1 MPRPDGH
8 IGTMDQNSAKE
19 NLLHRRDFMLGCGV
33 SAALPFFPAS
43 AAGASGWHYDFDIHA
58 LGGRVGHHRVR
69 FERQDDLLHVHID
82 IDLKIRVLLIGTF
95 GYWQKV
101 HEVWRGDQLVYLRAE
116 TDDDKRHDIVEA
128 KLTDDGQ
135 LATTSTRL
143 GLKMWPGHLWPASC
157 VWKYSSV
164 DHSGGFL
171 DLTRGN
177 IRPTKIEFIRR
188 EPFQVLGRE
197 RMVRRYAIRS
207 RRELEALYGLDGDWL
222 GLEWSEYGFSA
233 HYRRVA

>member
-1 MPRPDGH
+1 MNQFGPDG
-8 IGTMDQNSAKE
+8 
-19 NLLHRRDFMLGCGV
+19 NLLDRRSFLAG
-33 SAALPFFPAS
+33 SAAAVALPLAPAF
-43 AAGASGWHYDFDIHA
+43 AADGPKWHYDFNIHA

-69 FERQDDLLHVHID
+69 FEREGDLLHVHID
-82 IDLKIRVLLIGTF
+82 IKLKIRVLLIGTF

-101 HEVWRGDQLVYLRAE
+101 HEIWRGDQLVYLRAE

-128 KLTDDGQ
+128 KLTEDGQ

-143 GLKMWPGHLWPASC
+143 GLKMWSGDLWPASC

-164 DHSGGFL
+164 EHKGGFL

-177 IRPTKIEFIRR
+177 IRPTNIEY
-188 EPFQVLGRE
+188 LGRE
-197 RMVRRYAIRS
+197 LYRVLGQRKMAQRYAIKS

-233 HYRRVA
+233 RYERVT

>member
-1 MPRPDGH
+1 MLHPDGH
-8 IGTMDQNSAKE
+8 IETMDQNGVKE
-19 NLLHRRDFMLGCGV
+19 NRMLRRDFMLGSG
-33 SAALPFFPAS
+33 ALLALPMMQSPAL
-43 AAGASGWHYDFDIHA
+43 GTPDWHYDFNIHA

-69 FERQDDLLHVHID
+69 FERKGELLHVHID
-82 IDLKIRVLLIGTF
+82 IDLKIRVFLIGTF

-101 HEVWRGDQLVYLRAE
+101 HEIWRGDQLVYLRAE

-143 GLKMWPGHLWPASC
+143 GLKMWPGDLWPASC
-157 VWKYSSV
+157 VWKHSSV
-164 DHSGGFL
+164 DHEAGFL

-177 IRPTKIEFIRR
+177 IRPTRIEFIRK
-188 EPFQVLGRE
+188 EPFQVLGQE
-197 RMVRRYAIRS
+197 RVARRYAIKS

-233 HYRRVA
+233 HYERVV